1 MQASELFNQPNT
13 ILLDGGMGTMLQ
25 AAGMKLGTRPEDLN
39 IENPELIRSIH
50 AKYAAAGS
58 RVVNANT
65 FGASP
70 HKLADSKYT
79 LEEVITAGIANCKQA
94 VAPYGALVTLDVGP
108 LGELLE
114 PSGTL
119 AFEDAV
125 AEYGRIVRAGV
136 AAGADI
142 LYFETFT
149 DLYEMKAALLAAKEN
164 STLPIMASMSFEAN
178 GRTFTGCTVESFA
191 ATARGLGANAVGI
204 NCSLGPKEI
213 FPMAKRLAE
222 AVPGDFP
229 VFVKPNAGLPRADG
243 SGYDITPQLYA
254 MQMKPYRELHLF
266 AAGGCCGTTPE
277 FIQMLNGVFADC
289 KPGRPEHP
297 MLSVICSPVDCVNV
311 DGITVVGE
319 RINPTGKK
327 RFQQALRDGD
337 MNYILEQA
345 VSQAEAGAQILDV
358 NVGAPGVDEPARMEQ
373 VVKALQSVVSL
384 PLQLDSSHAEALE
397 RGLRVYNGKP
407 IVNSVNGEPE
417 VLEKVLPLC
426 KRYGAAVVG
435 LAIDERGI
443 QPKAEDRVAIARR
456 IKKAALEA
464 GIPQED
470 IYIDC
475 LTLTASA
482 QQEDVLAT
490 VQALHTCKTELG
502 VRTILGVSNISFGL
516 PCRPYL
522 NTTFLTMAMYAG
534 LDLAIMNPSS
544 EEMMAAVYAYNVLTN
559 RDKQSGRYIAR
570 YADQV
575 PVSAALAKA
584 MQDKAASGVP
594 AAAEA
599 AGPAVS
605 GPYAPLM
612 KAVEQGL
619 KGEAAACTKALLAEK
634 EPLELVDEALIPAL
648 DIVGVKY
655 EKGKLFLPQLLQA
668 ASAAQSAFDEIKTA
682 IAQRGGA
689 GASKGR
695 IVLAT
700 VKGDVHDIG
709 KNIVKVIL
717 ENYGFE
723 VIDLG
728 RDVPVETVVE
738 TVREKDVHLVGLSAL
753 MTTTLKSMEE
763 TIAALHAAKLD
774 CKVMVGGA
782 VLTPEYAEKIGADWY
797 AKDAKQSAD
806 IAKEFFGT

>member
-39 IENPELIRSIH
+39 LENPELIRSIH

-407 IVNSVNGEPE
+407 IVNSVNGESE

-426 KRYGAAVVG
+426 KKYGAAVVG

-464 GIPQED
+464 GIPRED

-570 YADQV
+570 YANQV
-575 PVSAALAKA
+575 PASAALAKA

-599 AGPAVS
+599 AGPTVS

-806 IAKEFFGT
+806 IAKEFFGA